1 MKMSFIYE
9 CYGYT
14 YTGRDSQTE
23 QKRKCSTNILIK
35 MHNNHE
41 ENIEAVTKM
50 ALQFLA
56 EAIGQCP
63 AGLEKNTNR
72 DIVFAVL
79 GFQYGA
85 VQSAAYV
92 AGLDEDTSQGIA
104 KEVVKRI
111 NGMDNETASKFLAL
125 MPILA
130 KKEYPPIEIGSK
142 AIIAFY
148 NSSTDEEKLSTTA
161 SLQEILRQI
170 DETYIPNKQ

>member
-1 MKMSFIYE
+1 
-9 CYGYT
+9 
-14 YTGRDSQTE
+14 
-23 QKRKCSTNILIK
+23 
-35 MHNNHE
+35 MHNNHK

-63 AGLEKNTNR
+63 AGLESSTNR

-92 AGLDEDTSQGIA
+92 AGLDETASAGIA
-104 KEVVKRI
+104 NDVISRI
-111 NGMDNETASKFLAL
+111 NSMDRVSVAKFLAL
-125 MPILA
+125 MPMLA
-130 KKEYPPIEIGSK
+130 EKKYPPIGIGGK

-148 NSSTDEEKLSTTA
+148 NSTTEEEKLSTSG
-161 SLQEILRQI
+161 SLLEILRQI
-170 DETYIPNKQ
+170 DAS

>member
-1 MKMSFIYE
+1 MDK
-9 CYGYT
+9 
-14 YTGRDSQTE
+14 
-23 QKRKCSTNILIK
+23 
-35 MHNNHE
+35 NHE

-63 AGLEKNTNR
+63 AGLESSTNR

-92 AGLDEDTSQGIA
+92 AGLDEAASAGIA
-104 KEVVKRI
+104 EDVVSRI
-111 NGMDNETASKFLAL
+111 NGMGRESVSQFLAL
-125 MPILA
+125 MPMLA
-130 KKEYPPIEIGSK
+130 KKGYPPIGIGGK

-148 NSSTDEEKLSTTA
+148 NSATEEEKLSTSG
-161 SLQEILRQI
+161 SLLEILRQI
-170 DETYIPNKQ
+170 DAS

>member
-1 MKMSFIYE
+1 MNIEINAVIK
-9 CYGYT
+9 
-14 YTGRDSQTE
+14 
-23 QKRKCSTNILIK
+23 STTNFSLL
-35 MHNNHE
+35 MHNNHK

-63 AGLEKNTNR
+63 AGLESSSNR

-92 AGLDEDTSQGIA
+92 AGLDENASAGIT
-104 KEVVKRI
+104 EDVVKRI
-111 NGMDNETASKFLAL
+111 NGMDLESVSKILAL
-125 MPILA
+125 MPMLA
-130 KKEYPPIEIGSK
+130 AKEYPPIAIGGK

-148 NSSTDEEKLSTTA
+148 NSTTDEEKLETT
-161 SLQEILRQI
+161 LYLREILHQI
-170 DETYIPNKQ
+170 DES

>member
-1 MKMSFIYE
+1 
-9 CYGYT
+9 
-14 YTGRDSQTE
+14 
-23 QKRKCSTNILIK
+23 

-63 AGLEKNTNR
+63 AGLESSTNR

-92 AGLDEDTSQGIA
+92 AGLGEDDSAGITA
-104 KEVVKRI
+104 DVLGKI
-111 NGMDNETASKFLAL
+111 NGMDKDSLSKFLAL
-125 MPILA
+125 MPMLA
-130 KKEYPPIEIGSK
+130 KKEYPPIGIGGK
-142 AIIAFY
+142 AIISFY
-148 NSSTDEEKLSTTA
+148 NSTTEEENLATA
-161 SLQEILRQI
+161 GSLREILRQI
-170 DETYIPNKQ
+170 G